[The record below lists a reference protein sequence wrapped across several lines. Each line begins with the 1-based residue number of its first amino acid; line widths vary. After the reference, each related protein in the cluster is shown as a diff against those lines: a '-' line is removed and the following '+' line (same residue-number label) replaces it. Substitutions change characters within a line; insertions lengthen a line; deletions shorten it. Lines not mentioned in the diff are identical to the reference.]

1 MNNTE
6 RIRQSIDRS
15 LWGGILLVA
24 LVVFAALLAPL
35 LTSWDPYEQH
45 LDRVLEPPSKEH
57 VLGTDQFGRDVWSRL
72 IFGGRISL
80 QIALYAAAI
89 ATLIGCAVGTIAGL
103 AGGWIDR
110 ILMRIV
116 DMLLGFPK
124 LFILLLAIGF
134 GYPSIW
140 RIVVVL
146 GLLSWMDMAR
156 ILRGE
161 LQVLRELLYVKAARA
176 QGLGL
181 FRIIRRHILPNV
193 VGVILVS
200 AALLIAALLLVEAS
214 LSFLG
219 VGVQPPIPS
228 WGTLLNHGR
237 QYPVVAWWL
246 ALFAGLSVVVT
257 VIGFHLWGDGL
268 RNRLDVHLE
277 EGQCKIQR

>member
-228 WGTLLNHGR
+228 WGTLLNQGR

-257 VIGFHLWGDGL
+257 VIGFHLLGDGL

>member
-1 MNNTE
+1 MNFTR
-6 RIRQSIDRS
+6 RIMPSVDRS
-15 LWGGILLVA
+15 LWIGIVLLA
-24 LVVFAALLAPL
+24 LVIFATLLAPL
-35 LTSWDPYEQH
+35 LTAWDPYEQH
-45 LDRVLEPPSKEH
+45 LDRLLESPSREH
-57 VLGTDQFGRDVWSRL
+57 LLGTDQFGRDVWSRL
-72 IFGGRISL
+72 LFGARTSL
-80 QIALYAAAI
+80 QIALYATAI
-89 ATLIGCAVGTIAGL
+89 ATLIGCLVGTVAGL
-103 AGGWIDR
+103 AGGMVDR

-140 RIVVVL
+140 RIVIVL

-156 ILRGE
+156 VLRGE
-161 LQVLRELLYVKAARA
+161 LQVLRELLFVKAARA
-176 QGLGL
+176 QGLGM

-219 VGVQPPIPS
+219 VGVQPPTPS
-228 WGTLLNHGR
+228 WGTLLNQGR
-237 QYPVVAWWL
+237 QYPVIAWWL
-246 ALFAGLSVVVT
+246 SVFSGLSVVVT
-257 VIGFHLWGDGL
+257 VIGFHLLGDGL

-277 EGQCKIQR
+277 ENECKVQR